1 MTSIKSFIWRFSL
14 IACTLEKL
22 RLCVWERICLKKKN
36 SKWKHVVHNPPP
48 GLDVIYE
55 RRKKKNPWES
65 YKESLPGEH
74 LNFQKYNKWKGHP
87 KVGWLRLIMSPSQ
100 ISRCCGGKKQHEI
113 LWTSVQIGYCKWILK
128 LSLVI
133 FTSPKNTLLSI

>member
-22 RLCVWERICLKKKN
+22 RLCVWERICLKKK
-36 SKWKHVVHNPPP
+36 KQQMKARGTQPTPRTWCHIWEK
-48 GLDVIYE
+48 
-55 RRKKKNPWES
+55 KKKNPWES

>member
-1 MTSIKSFIWRFSL
+1 MHFRKIEIMCMRENLF
-14 IACTLEKL
+14 
-22 RLCVWERICLKKKN
+22 KKK
-36 SKWKHVVHNPPP
+36 KQQMKARGTQPTPRTWCHIWEKK
-48 GLDVIYE
+48 
-55 RRKKKNPWES
+55 KKKNPWES

>member
-1 MTSIKSFIWRFSL
+1 MHFRKIEIMCMRENW
-14 IACTLEKL
+14 
-22 RLCVWERICLKKKN
+22 LKKKTAN
-36 SKWKHVVHNPPP
+36 ESTWYTTHPQD
-48 GLDVIYE
+48 LMSYMRE
-55 RRKKKNPWES
+55 EKKKNPWES

>member
-1 MTSIKSFIWRFSL
+1 MHFRKIEIMCMRENLF
-14 IACTLEKL
+14 
-22 RLCVWERICLKKKN
+22 KKKN

-55 RRKKKNPWES
+55 RWKKKNPWES